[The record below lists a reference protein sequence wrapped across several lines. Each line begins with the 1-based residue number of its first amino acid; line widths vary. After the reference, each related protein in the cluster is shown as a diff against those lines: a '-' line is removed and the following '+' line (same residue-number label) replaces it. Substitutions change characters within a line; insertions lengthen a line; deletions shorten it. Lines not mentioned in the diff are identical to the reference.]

1 MACKRKNIFYFGKE
15 KGVVFS
21 NCNLQQKGW
30 TDHWSMKC
38 GCGCGEQVFV
48 CFYCAREHARK
59 KQFPLPVVKSKKPF
73 RFYPCFLCDF
83 LKCRRGSCDPQTH

>member
-1 MACKRKNIFYFGKE
+1 MACKRKNIFYFEKE
-15 KGVVFS
+15 KGVVCS

-48 CFYCAREHARK
+48 CFYCAREHARN
-59 KQFPLPVVKSKKPF
+59 KQ
-73 RFYPCFLCDF
+73 FYPCFLCGF
-83 LKCRRGSCDPQTH
+83 LKRRRGSCNPQTH